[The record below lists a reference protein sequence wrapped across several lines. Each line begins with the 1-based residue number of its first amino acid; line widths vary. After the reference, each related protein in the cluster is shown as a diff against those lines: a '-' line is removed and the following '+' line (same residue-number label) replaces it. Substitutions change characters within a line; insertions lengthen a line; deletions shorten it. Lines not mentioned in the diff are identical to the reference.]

1 MVDSAVGVR
10 MKTGILGVIEKRFGK
25 KLYVNEVHLPFGPLL
40 HAVLPLLVVVGYTAP
55 ATCRAPPWPPQV
67 SDSQPLSLA
76 AITVVSLVFL
86 SPALLSVASPML
98 PYLKDEDIAQW
109 YSEGRQ

>member
-10 MKTGILGVIEKRFGK
+10 MKTGILGIIEKRFGK

-55 ATCRAPPWPPQV
+55 ATCRAPPW
-67 SDSQPLSLA
+67 QPLSLA